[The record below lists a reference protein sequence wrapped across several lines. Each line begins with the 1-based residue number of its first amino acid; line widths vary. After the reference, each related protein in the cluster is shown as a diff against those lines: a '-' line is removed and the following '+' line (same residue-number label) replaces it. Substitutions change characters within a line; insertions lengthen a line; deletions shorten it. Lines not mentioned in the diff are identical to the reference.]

1 MTEQGFGF
9 AGVSVPFLNAFYKI
23 QSNRANASFSQA
35 VFETGGQK
43 FSQKDLKQF
52 QTEIGLPQQPAVDK
66 KGFSNTDTCI
76 SAAYP
81 DSNNP
86 DCYEGNLDLQFL
98 MGIAQQT
105 STIFW
110 YEASSNPFLTWII
123 SVSNTKKPPLA
134 NSISWGTIEQV
145 CGLSCALFMTP
156 LICCVT
162 LVSIFL

>member
-1 MTEQGFGF
+1 M
-9 AGVSVPFLNAFYKI
+9 SVPFLNAFYKI
-23 QSNRANASFSQA
+23 QSNRGNSSTSQA

-43 FSQKDLKQF
+43 FSQKDLRQF
-52 QTEIGLPQQPAVDK
+52 QQQFGLPLQPAVDK
-66 KGFSNTDTCI
+66 KGISNTDTCI

-81 DSNNP
+81 DSSNP

-110 YEASSNPFLTWII
+110 YEASSNPFLTWIV
-123 SVSNTKKPPLA
+123 SVSNTKKPPLS

-145 CGLSCALFMTP
+145 LTQQYVLLMTTHHFYFSG
-156 LICCVT
+156 IN
-162 LVSIFL
+162 F